1 MSDIFISYKREDQPI
16 AKKLADAL
24 QREGWDVWWDPKLR
38 AGEHFDEVIEKALHE
53 AKCVVVIWSQRS
65 VESRYVRDEATYAL
79 ERHKLIPIEIENV
92 NLPFRFKGVHT
103 LSLRGWDRSNVFPP
117 FVKLVDDIAALIGK
131 PAARS
136 TTSAERQLSKPAG
149 TSFDITISQPRGHG
163 DNLHS
168 VYGDSDPR
176 LVVIRGV
183 TVVNRSDKD
192 DVVALKLWLP
202 LNNDGLLFSPQT
214 TLPSRDIGQVSL
226 LKAVENI
233 PARQSATGD
242 LLFMIPRNSIQNIS
256 ASFFVIIVTSQ
267 LTGVEYGVNTL
278 TFTEVKK
285 PYPRNLDELNKQL
298 TSPSPAVR

>member
-1 MSDIFISYKREDQPI
+1 MSDIFISYNREDQPI

-24 QREGWDVWWDPKLR
+24 QREGWDVWWDPRLR
-38 AGEHFDEVIEKALHE
+38 VGEHFDEVIEKALDE
-53 AKCVVVIWSQRS
+53 AKCVIVMWSERS
-65 VESRYVRDEATYAL
+65 VQSRYVRAEATYAL
-79 ERHKLIPIEIENV
+79 ERSKLIPVEIENV

-103 LSLRGWDRSNVFPP
+103 LSLHGWDGSNVFPG
-117 FVKLVDDIAALIGK
+117 FGRLVDDIAALIGK
-131 PAARS
+131 PVAGS

-149 TSFDITISQPRGHG
+149 TSFDIAISQPRGHG

-176 LVVIRGV
+176 LVVIRNL
-183 TVVNRSDKD
+183 TVVNRSEKG

-214 TLPSRDIGQVSL
+214 TLPSRDIGEVSL
-226 LKAVENI
+226 LKAIENI

-242 LLFMIPRNSIQNIS
+242 LLFMIPRNSIRNIS
-256 ASFFVIIVTSQ
+256 AFFFVITVTSQ
-267 LTGVEYGVNTL
+267 LTGIEHAVNTL

-298 TSPSPAVR
+298 ASRSPAVS